1 MEEYGLRQFKWSL
14 YTTYFLCGHALVV
27 FGSVMPQIIEHY
39 HLSYTEG
46 GFFVFLGTGGFLLG
60 VVFSSFLTKHYA
72 YKKVI
77 SVASVF
83 LAIVQCL
90 MVLVPPIGVVY
101 LLNLL
106 NGVLLSIL
114 QIIIATIIMD
124 VFVGKRAVMMSRT
137 EVSFG
142 LGALCMPIISSILI
156 AIAEWRYSFL
166 VPSILG
172 ILVASIWQSVSVPL
186 IDRERIEYLE
196 AQNAPPRIMTSQLK
210 WILLCLFLLMIFI
223 YDGIETSL
231 NNFLPSIFINYS
243 KVGVSYATLS
253 VSIFWLAM
261 VIGRALTGWIVK
273 KVTYHRFLLWSIVG
287 TICFFG
293 CFTLW
298 RSIIICYAILFL
310 IGLTMSGIYSVTM
323 VFANHTFPGMTGFV
337 TSLVTGFAGIGSA
350 VFPAFFGYTMD
361 HTNTFA
367 SLWILTSYA
376 CLFLLLL
383 LVLISLLFRKKE
395 SKWKELQLQNNSE

>member
-14 YTTYFLCGHALVV
+14 YATYFLCGHALVV
-27 FGSVMPQIIEHY
+27 FGSVMPKLIEHY
-39 HLSYTEG
+39 HLSYTQG
-46 GFFVFLGTGGFLLG
+46 GYFVFLGTAGFLLG
-60 VVFSSFLTKHYA
+60 VVFTSFLTKRYA

-77 SVASVF
+77 SIASLF

-90 MVLVPPIGVVY
+90 MVLVPPFGVVY
-101 LLNLL
+101 FLNLL

-114 QIIIATIIMD
+114 QIIVATIIMD
-124 VFVGKRAVMMSRT
+124 VFVGRRPVMMSRT

-142 LGALCMPIISSILI
+142 IGALCMPIYSSIFI
-156 AIAEWRYSFL
+156 TFVEWRYSFL
-166 VPSILG
+166 VTSTLG
-172 ILVASIWQSVSVPL
+172 ILVAVIWQMITVPL
-186 IDRERIEYLE
+186 KDSERVENHE
-196 AQNAPPRIMTSQLK
+196 AKNPSPRTMTNQLK
-210 WILLCLFLLMIFI
+210 FILLCLFLLMIFI

-231 NNFLPSIFINYS
+231 NNFLPSIFINYL
-243 KVGVSYATLS
+243 KVGVSFATLS
-253 VSIFWLAM
+253 VSIYWLAM
-261 VIGRALTGWIVK
+261 VIGRALTGWIVR
-273 KVTYHRFLLWSIVG
+273 KVTYHRFLLWSIIG
-287 TICFFG
+287 TIGLFG

-323 VFANHTFPGMTGFV
+323 VFANHTFPGMTGLV

-361 HTNTFA
+361 HTNTFV

-376 CLFLLLL
+376 CVFLLLL
-383 LVLISLLFRKKE
+383 LILNSLLFRKKE
-395 SKWKELQLQNNSE
+395 SKWKELQLQNSSK